1 MNENLKRKLLLS
13 LATMTTVSSMCSAS
27 VFAFGVHADGY
38 KDYIS
43 NVQNESGY
51 QDWYNNTW
59 NNKEEFDS
67 GKVIL
72 TPGKTEKDL
81 NFAWYSKVAGDTTS

>member
-27 VFAFGVHADGY
+27 VFAFGVHEGGY

-72 TPGKTEKDL
+72 L
-81 NFAWYSKVAGDTTS
+81 SLIHI